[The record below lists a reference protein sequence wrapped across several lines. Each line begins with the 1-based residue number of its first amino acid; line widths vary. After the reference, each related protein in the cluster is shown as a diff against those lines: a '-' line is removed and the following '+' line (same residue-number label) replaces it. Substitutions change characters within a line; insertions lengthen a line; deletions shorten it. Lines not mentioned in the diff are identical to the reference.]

1 MSCFPCLCLF
11 TYGCVRH
18 ILCRGCF
25 RIVYPMLPVS
35 LWLSSYCVP
44 YVASISVFFIV
55 LCTLCCQYLCVFF
68 VLCTLCCQ
76 YLWIVH
82 LWLPLRYSLK
92 LFRYVLQTPHCNF
105 EWCNKGI
112 HQWSK
117 IINYSELN
125 WQVALFLARPQS
137 SPLFITLKASSLYYL
152 NKLIK
157 LLSHLENHSKLFS
170 NVEKSI
176 AN

>member
-44 YVASISVFFIV
+44 YVASISVVVFV
-55 LCTLCCQYLCVFF
+55 LCTLCCQYLCVFYRI
-68 VLCTLCCQ
+68 VYPMLPVSLCFLRIVYPMLPVSLNCPFMIASSVFSKIISLCFANTTL
-76 YLWIVH
+76 H
-82 LWLPLRYSLK
+82 
-92 LFRYVLQTPHCNF
+92 F

-112 HQWSK
+112 HQ
-117 IINYSELN
+117 
-125 WQVALFLARPQS
+125 
-137 SPLFITLKASSLYYL
+137 
-152 NKLIK
+152 
-157 LLSHLENHSKLFS
+157 
-170 NVEKSI
+170 
-176 AN
+176 